1 MFGLWIPLIIVI
13 FCSSFT
19 ISVSAWHQEQRQRRY
34 PRSLPATTM
43 TSVTSGQSPSLSSL
57 KGASELDT
65 GSLPESFSSLQ
76 HQANS
81 QPSTKSKDGR
91 GLSVL
96 HSLTDYATGGGSTP
110 ALSSNSHHNH
120 HSHHQHHSFSD
131 SPSSSFD
138 WTKNGHDVPVFV
150 SEALNGPHSTRVT
163 SLLDRAIVRA
173 PWNVLTAKLFRI
185 VAIFFLESYLV
196 QLFGVSL
203 PLD

>member
-1 MFGLWIPLIIVI
+1 MMI
-13 FCSSFT
+13 FCCFLST
-19 ISVSAWHQEQRQRRY
+19 SVSSAGHGIVQLRKLRRY
-34 PRSLPATTM
+34 PRGLPGMSAARGL
-43 TSVTSGQSPSLSSL
+43 VTDLSPSLSSTE
-57 KGASELDT
+57 AAVVAAA
-65 GSLPESFSSLQ
+65 GSSSSLSLSSISDGSS
-76 HQANS
+76 HS
-81 QPSTKSKDGR
+81 SSSKSKDGR

-96 HSLTDYATGGGSTP
+96 HSLSDYP
-110 ALSSNSHHNH
+110 APASAGASLHGNNN
-120 HSHHQHHSFSD
+120 HHQHHHSFNDASGP
-131 SPSSSFD
+131 SSSSSFD

-150 SEALNGPHSTRVT
+150 SEALNEPHNMRVS